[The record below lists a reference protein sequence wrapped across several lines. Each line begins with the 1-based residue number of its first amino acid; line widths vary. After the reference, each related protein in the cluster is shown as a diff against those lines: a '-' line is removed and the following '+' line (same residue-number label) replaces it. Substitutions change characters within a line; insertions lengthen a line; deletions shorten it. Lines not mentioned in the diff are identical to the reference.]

1 MFGTLAQEFSGC
13 NHEKGMDLELPD
25 GSEVKDLLSHLGISK
40 FRENVVVTNGRV
52 LKLNDV
58 LQNGNLVQVF
68 QFVFGG

>member
-1 MFGTLAQEFSGC
+1 
-13 NHEKGMDLELPD
+13 MDLELPD